1 MENKKTH
8 EELNTL
14 VIISKDRERTNL
26 LKKYEQKTIAYL
38 VERIPEFISSDMLT
52 GIGLFG
58 NVIIFTAFVLAHFL
72 QPYYLLIGVFG
83 FIVSW
88 FGD

>member
-58 NVIIFTAFVLAHFL
+58 NVIIFGSFILAHFL
-72 QPYYLLIGVFG
+72 HPYYLLIGVLVVK
-83 FIVSW
+83 I
-88 FGD
+88 